1 VGGGFWGFPVVCG
14 VWREEMSLLAM
25 NTKIVDILIQN
36 SLSHCF
42 PTPNMLYWKYGKR
55 IRRGVTSDEL

>member
-1 VGGGFWGFPVVCG
+1 LGLSCG
-14 VWREEMSLLAM
+14 VWRLGEEMSLLAM

-36 SLSHCF
+36 SFFHCF